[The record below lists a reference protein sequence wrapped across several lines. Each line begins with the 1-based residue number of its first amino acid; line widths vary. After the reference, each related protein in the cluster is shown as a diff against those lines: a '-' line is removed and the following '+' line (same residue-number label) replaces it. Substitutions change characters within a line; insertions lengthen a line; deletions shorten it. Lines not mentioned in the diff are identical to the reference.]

1 MIQCRLQLA
10 LHYAQHIKS
19 LHSIPWFWEVV
30 ASVQKV
36 RNISKHNNELIAFPK
51 LIRIG
56 TDIVSFILPIYFADG
71 AEMKIPVFKLK
82 KKDEDK
88 FLTADVIDGSV
99 QILSDTGDNKQK
111 WYVKNR

>member
-1 MIQCRLQLA
+1 M
-10 LHYAQHIKS
+10 
-19 LHSIPWFWEVV
+19 
-30 ASVQKV
+30 
-36 RNISKHNNELIAFPK
+36 
-51 LIRIG
+51 
-56 TDIVSFILPIYFADG
+56 YFADG

-88 FLTADVIDGSV
+88 FLTADVVDGSV